1 MSKLQF
7 VKLSD
12 IFELQMGK
20 TPSRN
25 CKNYWDNGIYN
36 WVSIADIG
44 KTTKYI
50 YETKEKITE
59 NAVLESGI
67 KLVPKGTIIMSFKLS
82 LGKTCI
88 TGKDIYTNE
97 AIMAFLDKHIYS
109 IDKNYIYH
117 LFSNYNWEQNTN
129 KAVKGITLNKATL
142 SKIKIP
148 LPPLEEQHKIAS
160 ILDTVSEALKL
171 RKQQLNEL
179 NLLVKSKFIDMF
191 GDPIKN
197 PKNLKLGIIRD
208 ICSEVK
214 YGTSKPATNGGKY
227 PYLRMNNITY
237 DGHLDLSNL
246 KYIDISESEVEKYL
260 VKNGDVLFNR
270 TNSKE
275 LVGKTCV
282 FNLNKPMIIAG
293 YLIRIRVN
301 SNVLPIYLSC
311 VLNSDYGKTTLLG
324 MCKSIIGQANINAQE
339 LQNIKILIPPIE
351 LQNKFASFVQHV
363 DELKSEVQKS
373 IDQLQTLFD
382 SLMQQYFE

>member
-1 MSKLQF
+1 MSKWEKVALKHIGEI
-7 VKLSD
+7 VT
-12 IFELQMGK
+12 GN
-20 TPSRN
+20 TPSTKIDDYYNSNDIPFYKPNDISNTEVSKLNIATSYISETARSCARIIPCN
-25 CKNYWDNGIYN
+25 SILVTCIGI
-36 WVSIADIG
+36 IG
-44 KTTKYI
+44 KTA
-50 YETKEKITE
+50 ITTTE
-59 NAVLESGI
+59 CSCNQQINAIIPYKDLANS
-67 KLVPKGTIIMSFKLS
+67 LYLAYAIMSK
-82 LGKTCI
+82 KTYMQDTANAPI
-88 TGKDIYTNE
+88 VPIINKTKF
-97 AIMAFLDKHIYS
+97 AS
-109 IDKNYIYH
+109 I
-117 LFSNYNWEQNTN
+117 E
-129 KAVKGITLNKATL
+129 
-142 SKIKIP
+142 IP
-148 LPPLEEQHKIAS
+148 LPPLKEQHKIAS

-351 LQNKFASFVQHV
+351 LQNKFASFVEHV
-363 DELKSEVQKS
+363 DKLKSEVQKS